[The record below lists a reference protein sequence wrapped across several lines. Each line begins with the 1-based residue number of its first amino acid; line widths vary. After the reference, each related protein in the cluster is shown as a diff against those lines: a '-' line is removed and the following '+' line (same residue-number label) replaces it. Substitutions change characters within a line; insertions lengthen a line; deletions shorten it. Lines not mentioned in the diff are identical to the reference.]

1 LIWGEALKYCL
12 FCGNDL
18 VPKILLDGSEEKYC
32 ATCDHVFFDSPTPA
46 IIVAV
51 IMNNQILLTR
61 SVGWNHLYWGLI
73 AGHIKAGES
82 AEETVVREVYEEV
95 GLKISNPYFLGTY
108 AHKQRNLLMIGFKAE
123 TKEMQIKKSIELEE
137 VSWFKL
143 TKKLPLRPNSISH
156 QIVEKILHES
166 TRLIS

>member
-1 LIWGEALKYCL
+1 MKYCL
-12 FCGNDL
+12 YCGNNL

-32 ATCDHVFFDSPTPA
+32 TKCDHVFFDSPTPA

-51 IMNNQILLTR
+51 TINDKILLTR
-61 SVGWNHLYWGLI
+61 SVGWNHIYWGLI
-73 AGHIKAGES
+73 AGHIKSGES
-82 AEETVVREVYEEV
+82 AEETVIREVYEEV
-95 GLKISNPYFLGTY
+95 GLKTTNINILGTY

-156 QIVEKILHES
+156 QIVEKILYE
-166 TRLIS
+166 L